1 MTTMG
6 QGAEPSRLP
15 QGSEVGREP
24 RGLGAWMRATL
35 GAIGWGKVQPRPAPP
50 PTTDRGTQLA
60 EERTRLAF
68 DRSFLAA
75 ERTLMAWIRTSMA
88 MISFGFTLVK
98 FMGYVTAGRNL
109 SPTGLF
115 GHQFAPPA
123 FGLTLVTLGTLAL
136 VVAVLQHR
144 QTLKRLRE
152 RGLEPRWSL
161 TLTVA
166 TVVAVLGVFAFGSL
180 VLNY

>member
-15 QGSEVGREP
+15 PGSEVGREP
-24 RGLGAWMRATL
+24 RGLGAWVRATL
-35 GAIGWGKVQPRPAPP
+35 GAIGWGKVEPRPAPP
-50 PTTDRGTQLA
+50 PTTDRGTELA

-68 DRSFLAA
+68 GRSFLAA
-75 ERTLMAWIRTSMA
+75 ERTLMAWIRTSMS

-98 FMGYVTAGRNL
+98 FMEYVREERSLTGVFGR
-109 SPTGLF
+109 
-115 GHQFAPPA
+115 QFAPPA

-180 VLNY
+180 VLHY